1 MNIIKLEL
9 TEQEAKIYDEVME
22 QIEKTA
28 AFLVGLSHEERLD
41 WLREHQYSLPIS
53 FEREVGGTVYAVN
66 AHFSNDTAESVEK
79 KVIRILNRN
88 IAH

>member
-41 WLREHQYSLPIS
+41 WLREHQYSLPRIIS
-53 FEREVGGTVYAVN
+53 FRLIN
-66 AHFSNDTAESVEK
+66 SVSAGLEMP
-79 KVIRILNRN
+79 VIQ
-88 IAH
+88 